1 MINLSLPFP
10 PSVNH
15 YWGQSGVNRF
25 IGKKGRE
32 FRLAV
37 AEACLEE
44 KVKALEGA
52 LSIYISLFPPDKR
65 KRDIDNVV
73 KPLLDAMEHAGCFEN
88 DNQIE
93 ELHVM
98 RREIYKG
105 GSCMV
110 LLLPV
115 K

>member
-1 MINLSLPFP
+1 MIKLSLPFP

-15 YWGQSGVNRF
+15 YWGQFGKQRF
-25 IGKKGRE
+25 IGKKGKE

-44 KVKALEGA
+44 EVQALDGP
-52 LSIYISLFPPDKR
+52 LSVHITLCPPDKR
-65 KRDIDNVV
+65 TRDIDNVI

-88 DNQIE
+88 DNQIV
-93 ELHVM
+93 ELHIM
-98 RREIYKG
+98 RKDVQKG
-105 GSCMV
+105 GSCVV
-110 LLLPV
+110 LLLAI

>member
-1 MINLSLPFP
+1 MIKLSLPFP

-15 YWGQSGVNRF
+15 YWGQFGKQRF
-25 IGKKGRE
+25 IGKKGKE

-44 KVKALEGA
+44 EVQALEGP
-52 LSIYISLFPPDKR
+52 LSIHITLFPPDKR
-65 KRDIDNVV
+65 ARDIDNVI

-88 DNQIE
+88 DNQIT
-93 ELHVM
+93 ELHIM
-98 RREIYKG
+98 RKEVQKG
-105 GSCMV
+105 GSCVV
-110 LLLPV
+110 LLLNI